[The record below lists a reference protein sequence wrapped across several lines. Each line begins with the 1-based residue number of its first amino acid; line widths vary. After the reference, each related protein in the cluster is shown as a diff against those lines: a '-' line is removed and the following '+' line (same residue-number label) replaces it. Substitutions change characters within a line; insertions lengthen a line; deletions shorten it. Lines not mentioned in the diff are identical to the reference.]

1 MGEQVIRIALYHCL
15 IAAIFGMVGCVR
27 TESLKHVPMGASMG
41 VHDVSCAW
49 IRESIPQQLSKL
61 DIPYEWRDK
70 NEGMLS
76 VGPFVE
82 DMDSVNN
89 YSRIR
94 QSYYLEITC
103 SDELTTSISGDAILE
118 GLDKAGQ
125 WVWIN
130 DPVTIEN
137 QSMRFMQELDL

>member
-1 MGEQVIRIALYHCL
+1 
-15 IAAIFGMVGCVR
+15 
-27 TESLKHVPMGASMG
+27 MG
-41 VHDVSCAW
+41 VHDVSCTR

-82 DMDSVNN
+82 DMDSANT

-103 SDELTTSISGDAILE
+103 SDELTTSITGDAILE
-118 GLDKAGQ
+118 GLDKTGQ

-130 DPVTIEN
+130 EPVDIEKY
-137 QSMRFMQELDL
+137 SMRFMQNLDL

>member
-1 MGEQVIRIALYHCL
+1 MQTTSLQ
-15 IAAIFGMVGCVR
+15 
-27 TESLKHVPMGASMG
+27 TESLERVSMGASMG
-41 VHDVSCAW
+41 VHDVSCTR
-49 IRESIPQQLSKL
+49 IRESIAQQLSKL

-70 NEGMLS
+70 NEGMGS
-76 VGPFVE
+76 A
-82 DMDSVNN
+82 NT

-118 GLDKAGQ
+118 GLGKTGQ

-130 DPVTIEN
+130 DPVTIEKH
-137 QSMRFMQELDL
+137 SMWFLQRLDL

>member
-1 MGEQVIRIALYHCL
+1 
-15 IAAIFGMVGCVR
+15 MVGCVQ
-27 TESLKHVPMGASMG
+27 TTSLQTKSLERMPMGARMG
-41 VHDVSCAW
+41 IHDVPCTR

-61 DIPYEWRDK
+61 GIPYEWSDK

-82 DMDSVNN
+82 DIGSANT

-103 SDELTTSISGDAILE
+103 SDDLTTSISGDAIFE
-118 GLDKAGQ
+118 GLNTTGQ
-125 WVWIN
+125 WIGIT
-130 DPVTIEN
+130 DTATIEHY
-137 QSMRFMQELDL
+137 SMQFLQKLDL

>member
-1 MGEQVIRIALYHCL
+1 
-15 IAAIFGMVGCVR
+15 MVGCVQTTSLQ
-27 TESLKHVPMGASMG
+27 TESLERVSMGASMG
-41 VHDVSCAW
+41 VHDVSCTR
-49 IRESIPQQLSKL
+49 IRESIAQQLSKL

-76 VGPFVE
+76 VGPFEE
-82 DMDSVNN
+82 DIGFANT

-118 GLDKAGQ
+118 GLGKTGQ

-130 DPVTIEN
+130 DPVTIEKH
-137 QSMRFMQELDL
+137 SMWFLQRLDL

>member
-1 MGEQVIRIALYHCL
+1 
-15 IAAIFGMVGCVR
+15 MVGCVQTASLQR
-27 TESLKHVPMGASMG
+27 ESLERVAMGASMG
-41 VHDVSCAW
+41 VHDVSCKR

-82 DMDSVNN
+82 NIGSANA

-118 GLDKAGQ
+118 GLDKTGQ

-137 QSMRFMQELDL
+137 QSMRFMQKLDL